1 MKDAAKGMGKDAQN
15 FSDMEVEVD
24 RIPEGFDASDFEEIS
39 SIEKYFDKVVRN
51 ESWKGGRLIL
61 SKLRR
66 DFQNQTFIMSNRDQ
80 TTVRELANL
89 GKVGEND
96 ALAGKVESVKLTATA
111 LPLITL
117 VDRALKRKNTN
128 KAPDG
133 YRAWQ
138 SERKTGFDYR
148 KTAREAFGEDKAG
161 KNPDKKVI
169 SKMWQQILWR

>member
-1 MKDAAKGMGKDAQN
+1 MG
-15 FSDMEVEVD
+15 
-24 RIPEGFDASDFEEIS
+24 
-39 SIEKYFDKVVRN
+39 
-51 ESWKGGRLIL
+51 GGNTQI
-61 SKLRR
+61 KNM
-66 DFQNQTFIMSNRDQ
+66 QDQ
-80 TTVRELANL
+80 K
-89 GKVGEND
+89 KVGEND
-96 ALAGKVESVKLTATA
+96 AIAGKVESVKLTATA